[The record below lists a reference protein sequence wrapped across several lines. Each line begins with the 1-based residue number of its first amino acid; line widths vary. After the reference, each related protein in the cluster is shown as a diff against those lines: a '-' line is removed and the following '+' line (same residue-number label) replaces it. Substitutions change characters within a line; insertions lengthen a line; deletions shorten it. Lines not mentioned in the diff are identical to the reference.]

1 MLNNVALEHFIIQ
14 TSKKSKPALINF
26 MGAGGP
32 RAEKNKYPEKNASTE
47 VLSFLNKFRL

>member
-1 MLNNVALEHFIIQ
+1 MNRELANVLNNVALEHFIIQ

-32 RAEKNKYPEKNASTE
+32 RSEGREKQIP
-47 VLSFLNKFRL
+47 